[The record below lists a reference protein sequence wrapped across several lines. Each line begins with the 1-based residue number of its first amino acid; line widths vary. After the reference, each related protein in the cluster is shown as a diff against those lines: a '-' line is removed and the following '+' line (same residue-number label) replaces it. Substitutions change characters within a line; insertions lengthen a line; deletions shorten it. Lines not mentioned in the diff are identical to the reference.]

1 MNDLEK
7 AQSCITQVT
16 QQEPYLTGENVIIAV
31 LDSGIDYFLPEFRSA
46 DGQTRILAI
55 WDQTGQPDAAQG
67 KMPPR
72 GYREGV
78 LYTKEMINEAL
89 ALGRGSGQRLVPV
102 FDVSGHGTAVTGV
115 AAGTGMGVAPGADL
129 LVIKLGSPQADSFP
143 RTTQLMRGVN
153 YAVNLGVELGRPVVV
168 NLSFGNTYGDHQGNS
183 LLERFID
190 NASEIGKSAII
201 VGSGNEGAS
210 GGHTAGVIQ
219 DGGSRVVELA
229 VGGYETGLSIQLW
242 KFYQDVLNLV
252 IISPGGERT
261 TLDLS
266 DIREAQAVRRTLEQ
280 TELLCYLGRPLPY
293 NVQQE
298 IFIDMIPTGNYLNSG
313 VWRLELQPVSLVTG
327 DYRMYLPGY
336 AVRSAETGFFLP
348 TPEMTITIPSTAR
361 RAITVGAY
369 DLTRRSYADF
379 SGRGYV
385 YSYIGGRTDVSR
397 TDVSRTDVSRT
408 DVSWTDI
415 VREQQIIAD
424 VKPDLTAPGVGIT
437 VPMPNGG
444 YEQVSGTSFATP
456 FVAGAAAL
464 LMEWGIVRGNDRFL
478 YGERL
483 KAALIRGAQP
493 LAGVAVRPD
502 SRIGWGTLCVQQAL
516 ASMQ

>member
-16 QQEPYLTGENVIIAV
+16 RQEPYLTGENVIIAV
-31 LDSGIDYFLPEFRSA
+31 LDSGIDYFLPEFRGV

-55 WDQTGQPDAAQG
+55 WDQTQQPDEEQG
-67 KMPPR
+67 KMPPP

-78 LYTKEMINEAL
+78 LYTREMINEAL
-89 ALGRGSGQRLVPV
+89 ALGRESGQRLVPV
-102 FDVSGHGTAVTGV
+102 FDISGHGTAVAGV

-129 LVIKLGSPQADSFP
+129 LVIRLGNPQAGSFP
-143 RTTQLMRGVN
+143 RTTQLMRGIN
-153 YAVNLGVELGRPVVV
+153 YAVNLGVELARPVVV

-190 NASEIGKSAII
+190 NASEIGRSSII

-210 GGHTAGVIQ
+210 GGHTAGIVQNI
-219 DGGSRVVELA
+219 SRVVELA
-229 VGGYETGLSIQLW
+229 VADYETGLSIQLW
-242 KFYQDVLNLV
+242 KFYQDVFNLT
-252 IISPGGERT
+252 IISPGGERMM
-261 TLDLS
+261 LEMS
-266 DIREAQAVRRTLEQ
+266 SIREAQAERQTLEQ
-280 TELLCYLGRPLPY
+280 THLLCYLGMPLPY

-298 IFIDMIPTGNYLNSG
+298 IFIDMIPAGSSRYLNSG
-313 VWRLELQPVSLVTG
+313 VWRMELQPVSLVTG
-327 DYRMYLPGY
+327 EYRLYLPGY
-336 AVRSAETGFFLP
+336 AVRSAATGFFLP

-361 RAITVGAY
+361 RAVTVGAY
-369 DLTRRSYADF
+369 DVARRSYADF

-385 YSYIGGRTDVSR
+385 YSYSDGRTD
-397 TDVSRTDVSRT
+397 TAGG
-408 DVSWTDI
+408 
-415 VREQQIIAD
+415 QQIIAD

-444 YEQVSGTSFATP
+444 YGKVSGTSFAAP
-456 FVAGAAAL
+456 FVSGAAAL

-483 KAALIRGAQP
+483 KAGLIRGAQP
-493 LAGVAVRPD
+493 LAGISVRPD
-502 SRIGWGTLCVQQAL
+502 SRTGWGTLCVKRTL
-516 ASMQ
+516 ESMQ

>member
-55 WDQTGQPDAAQG
+55 WDQTQQSDEEQG
-67 KMPPR
+67 RMPPT

-78 LYTKEMINEAL
+78 LYTREMINEAL
-89 ALGRGSGQRLVPV
+89 ALGREGGQRLVPV
-102 FDVSGHGTAVTGV
+102 FDFSGHGTAVAGV
-115 AAGTGMGVAPGADL
+115 AAGTGMGVAPRADL
-129 LVIKLGSPQADSFP
+129 LIVKLGNPQADSFP
-143 RTTQLMRGVN
+143 RTTQLMRGIN
-153 YAVNLGVELGRPVVV
+153 YAVNLGVQLGRPVAI

-190 NASEIGKSAII
+190 NASEIGRTAII
-201 VGSGNEGAS
+201 IGSGNEGVS

-219 DGGSRVVELA
+219 GSSRMVELA
-229 VGGYETGLSIQLW
+229 VADYETGLSIQLW
-242 KFYQDVLNLV
+242 KFYQDILNLV
-252 IISPGGERT
+252 ITSPGGERM
-261 TLDLS
+261 TLELS
-266 DIREAQAVRRTLEQ
+266 AVREAQTVRRTLEQ
-280 TELLCYLGRPLPY
+280 TQLLCYLGKPLPY

-298 IFIDMIPTGNYLNSG
+298 IFIDMIPVGNSRYLNGG
-313 VWRLELQPVSLVTG
+313 VWRMELLPVSLVTG
-327 DYRMYLPGY
+327 EYRLYLPSY
-336 AVRSAETGFFLP
+336 VARSAATGFFLP

-361 RAITVGAY
+361 RAVTVGAY
-369 DLTRRSYADF
+369 DVVRRSYADF

-385 YSYIGGRTDVSR
+385 YRYSDGRTDAAGG
-397 TDVSRTDVSRT
+397 
-408 DVSWTDI
+408 
-415 VREQQIIAD
+415 QQIVAD

-456 FVAGAAAL
+456 FVVGAAAL

-483 KAALIRGAQP
+483 KASLIRGARP
-493 LAGVAVRPD
+493 LAGVPVRPD
-502 SRIGWGTLCVQQAL
+502 SRIGWGTLCVADSL
-516 ASMQ
+516 ER